1 MRSRSLLLLLCL
13 WPLVACKTI
22 ETWDDGLPHDAAS
35 LATDSAKQTE
45 YRRFVIRDVGVK
57 SGKGYFEMQDEKSET
72 RYYSAASFYPV
83 LKDVSPDT
91 GAALDEV
98 SKIRENDR
106 YAQGAMAAGFA
117 ATLFG
122 PTNLVRDLGSGA
134 MAVGFG
140 GQMVLDHMKK
150 EQLEKVMERYNADL
164 TRRIY
169 APQPAKTVSQTP
181 TI

>member
-1 MRSRSLLLLLCL
+1 MRSLLLVLCL

-22 ETWDDGLPHDAAS
+22 ETWDNGLPRDGTS
-35 LATDSAKQTE
+35 LATEGAKQTE
-45 YRRFVIRDVGVK
+45 YRRFVVRDVGVK
-57 SGKGYFEMQDEKSET
+57 SGKGYFELKDDKGEA
-72 RYYSAASFYPV
+72 RYYAAASFYPV
-83 LKDVSPDT
+83 LKDVSPDVST
-91 GAALDEV
+91 ALDEV
-98 SKIRENDR
+98 SKIREKDG

-117 ATLFG
+117 AALFG
-122 PTNLVRDLGSGA
+122 PTSWMRNLGSGA

-150 EQLEKVMERYNADL
+150 AELEKVMERYNADL

-169 APQPAKTVSQTP
+169 APQPAKTAAGTP